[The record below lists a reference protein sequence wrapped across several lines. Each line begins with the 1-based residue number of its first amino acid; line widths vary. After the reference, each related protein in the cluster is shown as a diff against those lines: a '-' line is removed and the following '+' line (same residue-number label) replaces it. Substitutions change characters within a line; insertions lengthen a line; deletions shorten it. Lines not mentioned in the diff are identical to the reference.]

1 MSSFWNR
8 RTNVF
13 KMTLNTQKERKEP
26 LRRRAST
33 PIPSSRQAS
42 RGDRDPSSDPYHPP
56 LAQSAS
62 YHPGDKSFHSRANWS
77 SDSESD
83 SSGSDCLYR
92 VVLLG
97 DHGVGKSS
105 LANIF
110 AGIQE
115 KDAHKHTGG
124 IKSQGMFIIA
134 YYDFL
139 YIYFCWIDTIHK
151 FSG

>member
-1 MSSFWNR
+1 
-8 RTNVF
+8 
-13 KMTLNTQKERKEP
+13 MTLNTQKEGKEP

-33 PIPSSRQAS
+33 PIPSSRQAG
-42 RGDRDPSSDPYHPP
+42 RGDRDPLTDPYHPP

-62 YHPGDKSFHSRANWS
+62 YHPGDKSIHSRANWS

-83 SSGSDCLYR
+83 SSGSECLYR

-115 KDAHKHTGG
+115 KDAHKHIGG
-124 IKSQGMFIIA
+124 KQFNAFFFMSTYQISLVDSIKS
-134 YYDFL
+134 
-139 YIYFCWIDTIHK
+139 FCSVQNFRLMLNVIV
-151 FSG
+151 

>member
-1 MSSFWNR
+1 MFVNPNNVTFCNR
-8 RTNVF
+8 HTNVY

-33 PIPSSRQAS
+33 PIPSSRQGT

-62 YHPGDKSFHSRANWS
+62 YHPGDKSLHSRANWS

-115 KDAHKHTGG
+115 KDAHKHIEG
-124 IKSQGMFIIA
+124 IKFQ
-134 YYDFL
+134 
-139 YIYFCWIDTIHK
+139 
-151 FSG
+151 

>member
-1 MSSFWNR
+1 MLRLCFPLIIISLFFFLFR
-8 RTNVF
+8 HIYVY
-13 KMTLNTQKERKEP
+13 KMTLNTQKEGKEP

-33 PIPSSRQAS
+33 PIPSSRLAS
-42 RGDRDPSSDPYHPP
+42 RGSRDPLADPYHPP

-62 YHPGDKSFHSRANWS
+62 YHPGDKSIHSRADWS
-77 SDSESD
+77 SDSDSD
-83 SSGSDCLYR
+83 SSGSESLYR

-115 KDAHKHTGG
+115 KDAHKHVGG
-124 IKSQGMFIIA
+124 TQPKIHYSFCSCLHIKSV
-134 YYDFL
+134 
-139 YIYFCWIDTIHK
+139 
-151 FSG
+151 